1 MAKPKIVY
9 YHDGRHPHIYR
20 YEPPMYPEE
29 YQACVDELATTSVE
43 ALMFGLAEGRT
54 MLHDTRAG
62 ELWGH
67 NVDKW
72 DHLVFKRA
80 HQNAK
85 GLIDAGF
92 DPLRLV
98 CERGREKGVLIYP
111 TLLVQN
117 GGGEFCPVRCS
128 NFRFDNPHLEVGARG
143 DLDPGLPGVTGLDFK
158 HPEVR
163 DERFAIVEEAVNEY
177 PVDGFELNLNY
188 QDALLFFHPDEVEAG
203 RATMTDWI
211 GRIHE
216 EVRRSGDGRELA
228 IRVPLSLEDC
238 AGIGFDPEEWIRLG
252 IVDVLAPE
260 PVTGPQRLDPNLDF
274 TPYLKAAAGTKTRI
288 LAVLHARVGNDRIG
302 DGPVAMTR
310 AAACNYWDQG
320 VDGLYVAQWFQ
331 QWPYEGQFYE
341 KLRELPHPDI
351 MAARDK
357 YYYVPTEIDTP
368 WNPLTPTALPAVME
382 LNEPAEA
389 RFVISD
395 DLRHWHERGRV
406 HEVLLRA
413 GISNVT
419 EIDRIRFDL
428 NGAELPGRICRR
440 INQAY
445 RMNAPRHR
453 SGPTCWFVFRLEPEQ
468 WPARGENRLA
478 ATLTRRDEHLLG
490 EVLLRDLELEIK
502 YLMGKSFHRD
512 SVDPDLG
519 HYEHSG
525 I

>member
-1 MAKPKIVY
+1 MAEPKIVY

-29 YQACVDELATTSVE
+29 YQACIDELATTSVE
-43 ALMFGLAEGRT
+43 AVMFGLAEGRT
-54 MLHDTRAG
+54 LLHDTRAG

-85 GLIDAGF
+85 SLIDAGF

-98 CERGREKGVLIYP
+98 CDRGREKGILIYP
-111 TLLVQN
+111 TLLVQTP
-117 GGGEFCPVRCS
+117 GPESCPVRCS
-128 NFRFDNPHLEVGARG
+128 NFRFDNPHLQIGGRG
-143 DLDPGLPGVTGLDFK
+143 DLDPEMPGITGLDFN
-158 HPEVR
+158 HREVR
-163 DERFAIVEEAVNEY
+163 EERFAIVEEAVNEY
-177 PVDGFELNLNY
+177 PVDGFELCLNY
-188 QDALLFFHPDEVEAG
+188 QDALFFHPDEVEAG
-203 RATMTDWI
+203 RTTMTDWV

-216 EVRRSGDGRELA
+216 EVKRSGDNRELVVR
-228 IRVPLSLEDC
+228 IPLGLEDC

-252 IVDVLAPE
+252 IVDVIAPE
-260 PVTGPQRLDPNLDF
+260 PLGGAHRLDPNLDF
-274 TPYLKAAAGTKTRI
+274 TPYLEAAAGTKTRV

-302 DGPVAMTR
+302 DGPIAMMR

-320 VDGLYVAQWFQ
+320 VDGIYMAQWFQ

-351 MAARDK
+351 MAAKDK
-357 YYYVPTEIDTP
+357 YYYVPTEIDRP
-368 WNPLTPTALPAVME
+368 WNRLVTTDLPAVMK
-382 LNEPAEA
+382 LNEPAGA

-395 DLRHWHERGRV
+395 DLPRWHERGRV
-406 HEVLLRA
+406 HEVLLRV

-428 NGAELPGRICRR
+428 NGVELPGRICRR

-453 SGPTCWFVFRLEPEQ
+453 SGPTYWFVFRLEPEQ
-468 WPARGENRLA
+468 WPVRGENRLA
-478 ATLTRRDEHLLG
+478 ATLTYRDGHLLG

-502 YLMGKSFHRD
+502 YLIGKSFHREYL
-512 SVDPDLG
+512 DPDLG
-519 HYEHSG
+519 HYERSG
-525 I
+525 M